1 MMMAEASS
9 DPEVMTAQWDL
20 STAFLHAKI
29 DHTVY
34 MEQQQLPEGYS
45 LDEESTANHV
55 CLLLK
60 SMYGLKQSSKL
71 FHELGRDNLLKMGA
85 DECLFLIKEGVS

>member
-1 MMMAEASS
+1 MAEASS

-20 STAFLHAKI
+20 TAFLHAKI

-34 MEQQQLPEGYS
+34 TEQLQLPEGYS

-60 SMYGLKQSSKL
+60 SIYGLKQSSRL
-71 FHELGRDNLLKMGA
+71 FHELVRDNLLKMGR
-85 DECLFLIKEGVS
+85 G